1 MDVVFREEALGNP
14 KLSRVRPHPG
24 YGGLHGFLHH
34 LTDLTG
40 HVEPAFALHAIG
52 FDEQDVAA
60 RWRPSQPNDY
70 ASALGA
76 FGDFAFA
83 TNLDATEKL
92 LHHFFDDHQ
101 AVVFALSQTP
111 RLLAADG
118 SDIAFQI
125 ANPGFARVVADHVA
139 HAFLRKLD
147 LIGRDAVLVY
157 LPWNQILERNVN
169 FLLFCVALQLD
180 GFHAVAQWFG
190 DRVEHI
196 CGCDEED
203 FRQIERHIQIVIP
216 ESRILLWIERFQ
228 QRRRGVTAKIAPD
241 FVDFIEH
248 ENWIFGF
255 RAANSLDD
263 LPRQRADIGAPMTAN

>member
-24 YGGLHGFLHH
+24 YGGLHRFLHH
-34 LTDLTG
+34 LTDLPG
-40 HVEPAFALHAIG
+40 HGEAAFALHAVG
-52 FDEQDVAA
+52 LDKQDVATG
-60 RWRPSQPNDY
+60 WRPSQPNDY

-92 LHHFFDDHQ
+92 LHHFFGDHQ
-101 AVVFALSQTP
+101 AVVFALSQSP
-111 RLLAADG
+111 CLLAADG

-157 LPWNQILERNVN
+157 LTRN
-169 FLLFCVALQLD
+169 
-180 GFHAVAQWFG
+180 
-190 DRVEHI
+190 
-196 CGCDEED
+196 
-203 FRQIERHIQIVIP
+203 
-216 ESRILLWIERFQ
+216 
-228 QRRRGVTAKIAPD
+228 
-241 FVDFIEH
+241 
-248 ENWIFGF
+248 
-255 RAANSLDD
+255 
-263 LPRQRADIGAPMTAN
+263 